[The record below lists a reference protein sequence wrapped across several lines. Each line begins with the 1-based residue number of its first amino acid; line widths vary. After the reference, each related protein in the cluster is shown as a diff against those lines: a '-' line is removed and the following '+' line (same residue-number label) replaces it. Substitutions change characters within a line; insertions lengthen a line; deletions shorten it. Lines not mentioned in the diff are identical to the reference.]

1 MVEGESFFCIA
12 MKQGRKRADKSPIPL
27 SFILGNALSSHH
39 SSLVLFYASLQN
51 ILYPTRTPKK
61 GRMTPSALTEGL
73 YPKAPTI
80 QEHIKTAPVILK
92 PVEVVKGRTGWSV
105 MSCCEVV
112 KGSLDQVIGKSM
124 DADRMERV
132 MVVFQPVPSECSKLG
147 LDPRIL
153 TLRPGGAYTIGLWG
167 PWSTTNLSD
176 SEGEG
181 TSEGADTST
190 NDVESGQMSKG
201 EREGGGP
208 SNGEGKGK
216 EDGKGDREGKEG
228 WKGEEEGIT
237 VVFASRYL
245 IAEL

>member
-1 MVEGESFFCIA
+1 MVEGEFFFYIA
-12 MKQGRKRADKSPIPL
+12 LKQWRKRADKSPIPL
-27 SFILGNALSSHH
+27 SFILSNALSSQH

-51 ILYPTRTPKK
+51 TLYPTRTPKK

-80 QEHIKTAPVILK
+80 QAHIKTAPVILK

-105 MSCCEVV
+105 MSYCEVV
-112 KGSLDQVIGKSM
+112 KGSLDQVIEKGM
-124 DADRMERV
+124 ADRMERV
-132 MVVFQPVPSECSKLG
+132 IVVFQPVPSECSKLG

-167 PWSTTNLSD
+167 PWSTTSLSD
-176 SEGEG
+176 SEGEN
-181 TSEGADTST
+181 TSEGANTS
-190 NDVESGQMSKG
+190 NV
-201 EREGGGP
+201 EGGGEGT
-208 SNGEGKGK
+208 SKVEREAKEKGEGS
-216 EDGKGDREGKEG
+216 RE
-228 WKGEEEGIT
+228 EEEGIT

>member
-27 SFILGNALSSHH
+27 SFILGNALSSQH

-51 ILYPTRTPKK
+51 TLYPTRTPKK

-73 YPKAPTI
+73 YPKPPTI

-92 PVEVVKGRTGWSV
+92 PVDVIKGRTGWSV
-105 MSCCEVV
+105 MSYCQVE
-112 KGSLDQVIGKSM
+112 KGNLDQVVGKGV
-124 DADRMERV
+124 DADRMEKV
-132 MVVFQPVPSECSKLG
+132 MVIFQPVPSECSKLG

-153 TLRPGGAYTIGLWG
+153 SLRPGGAYTIGLWG
-167 PWSTTNLSD
+167 PWSTTSLSD

-181 TSEGADTST
+181 TSEGADTS
-190 NDVESGQMSKG
+190 NV
-201 EREGGGP
+201 EGGGEGT
-208 SNGEGKGK
+208 SKVEREEKGKGTGTGEG
-216 EDGKGDREGKEG
+216 
-228 WKGEEEGIT
+228 EEAIT

>member
-1 MVEGESFFCIA
+1 
-12 MKQGRKRADKSPIPL
+12 
-27 SFILGNALSSHH
+27 
-39 SSLVLFYASLQN
+39 
-51 ILYPTRTPKK
+51 
-61 GRMTPSALTEGL
+61 MTPSALTEGL

-80 QEHIKTAPVILK
+80 LEHIKTAPVILK

-105 MSCCEVV
+105 MSYCQVE
-112 KGSLDQVIGKSM
+112 KGSLDQVIEKGM
-124 DADRMERV
+124 ADRMERV
-132 MVVFQPVPSECSKLG
+132 MVVFQPVPSECAKLG

-181 TSEGADTST
+181 TSEGADTS
-190 NDVESGQMSKG
+190 NVEGRGEGTSKV
-201 EREGGGP
+201 ERE
-208 SNGEGKGK
+208 EKGK
-216 EDGKGDREGKEG
+216 RTGNRE
-228 WKGEEEGIT
+228 EEEGIT